1 MRKWRIRVKAQL
13 EAEHGESKGNCSG
26 LTYLYFPISICST
39 EQMDEGIGADMEGFQ
54 NIGVGHI

>member
-26 LTYLYFPISICST
+26 L
-39 EQMDEGIGADMEGFQ
+39 
-54 NIGVGHI
+54 VGNNPKRLLTFGHSGPHHLGEFRTF